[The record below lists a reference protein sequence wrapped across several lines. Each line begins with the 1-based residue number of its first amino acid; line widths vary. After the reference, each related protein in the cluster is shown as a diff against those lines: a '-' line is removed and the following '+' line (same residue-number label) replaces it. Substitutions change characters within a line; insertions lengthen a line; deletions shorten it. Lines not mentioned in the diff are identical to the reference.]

1 MVRLGFIIGFIATIG
16 VLLSGLA
23 AYRVH
28 EQELTV
34 NGIAIARAIDV
45 HASLVQDR
53 LTERE
58 LLARVASGLFRTPSV
73 VKANMLQPLRS
84 SIYAFKTDF
93 VVAGWIARLKP
104 AELDAARAQL
114 ASAGFP
120 NPAIRSDDDK
130 PLGTGAPD
138 QPIDVL
144 MDVEPRNK
152 ETAGLAGR
160 SYDQHP
166 ILGPMLAQAMDSGKP
181 VASDPLPLL
190 RSDGPIG
197 LVLAAPVLQEGEAQP
212 AGFVTFSYE
221 LAPLML
227 ANDDLS
233 LFSVVLR
240 DPRNPEVELIANH
253 QGSVSSR
260 LTAADGPPP
269 SMVRTVTFGGRDWSL
284 GYYAKTN
291 AVKRAEETAVV
302 VAAIGLA
309 LTAIICGLFGYVAY
323 NNLRLS
329 REIQVRIGFER
340 RLTAV
345 IDELNHRVKNILAVI
360 QSIVTRTLRHGS
372 DIDVA
377 RELLIGRIHAM
388 SNVVSLLS
396 ESQWQGVKLKGLF
409 EARAIPHA
417 ERIAVSGPDIAV
429 SARAAQSLSL
439 LFFELASHSDEG
451 LSLVGKHPHIVAH
464 WDVTGEEPDT
474 IFHFRWE
481 EFNTSE
487 ATRRADSDF
496 GLILLDRVAPE
507 ALGGVSKRYFTDV
520 SYVYELTAPME
531 TVVDMTER
539 DRTEQ
544 FAIAPRRAAMT
555 GQPSSLRKQ
564 ALPYHAMSEVG
575 KGWSDADY
583 HNDWGYGP
591 ACAGTT
597 NINRS
602 SASAATQSTP
612 QSKLEVLRRLRS
624 SQ

>member
-1 MVRLGFIIGFIATIG
+1 MVRLGFIVGFIALIG

-28 EQELTV
+28 DQELTLD
-34 NGIAIARAIDV
+34 GIALARAIDV

-58 LLARVASGLFRTPSV
+58 LLARVASGLFRAPSML
-73 VKANMLQPLRS
+73 KANMLQPLRA

-93 VVAGWIARLKP
+93 VVASWIARLKP
-104 AELDAARAQL
+104 GELDDARAVL
-114 ASAGFP
+114 KSSGFT
-120 NPAIRSDDDK
+120 NPTIRDFD
-130 PLGTGAPD
+130 D
-138 QPIDVL
+138 QPLDIKAIEQPINVL
-144 MDVEPRNK
+144 MDLEPRSPD
-152 ETAGLAGR
+152 TVGFPGR
-160 SYDQHP
+160 AFDRHS
-166 ILGPMLAQAMDSGKP
+166 IVGPMLAQAMASGKP
-181 VASDPLPLL
+181 VASDPIPLL
-190 RSDGPIG
+190 RKDGPVGIA
-197 LVLAAPVLQEGEAQP
+197 LAAPVLQEGSNDA

-227 ANDDLS
+227 TNDDRS
-233 LFSVVLR
+233 LFSVVLK
-240 DPRNPEVELIANH
+240 DPRDANDEFVAND
-253 QGSVSSR
+253 QGAVT
-260 LTAADGPPP
+260 LQPVKLGGPAP

-284 GYYAKTN
+284 GYYAKTS
-291 AVKRAEETAVV
+291 AVARAQQTAAI

-309 LTAIICGLFGYVAY
+309 LTGIVCGLFGYVAY

-372 DIDVA
+372 DIDVS

-388 SNVVSLLS
+388 SNVVTLLS

-409 EARAIPHA
+409 ESRAIPHA
-417 ERIAVSGPDIAV
+417 DRIAVNGPDIAV

-451 LSLVGKHPHIVAH
+451 LSLVGKHPHIVAN
-464 WDVTGEEPDT
+464 WEISGEEPDT

-481 EFNTSE
+481 EFNTSA
-487 ATRRADSDF
+487 ATRREDSDF

-507 ALGGVSKRYFTDV
+507 ALGGTAKRYFTDV
-520 SYVYELTAPME
+520 SYVYELTAPML

-544 FAIAPRRAAMT
+544 LSAPVR
-555 GQPSSLRKQ
+555 PVK
-564 ALPYHAMSEVG
+564 
-575 KGWSDADY
+575 
-583 HNDWGYGP
+583 
-591 ACAGTT
+591 
-597 NINRS
+597 
-602 SASAATQSTP
+602 
-612 QSKLEVLRRLRS
+612 
-624 SQ
+624 

>member
-1 MVRLGFIIGFIATIG
+1 VVRLGFIIGFIAFMG

-28 EQELTV
+28 DQELTV
-34 NGIAIARAIDV
+34 EGIALARAIDV

-58 LLARVASGLFRTPSV
+58 LLARVASGLFHAPSV
-73 VKANMLQPLRS
+73 IKADMLQPLRT

-93 VVAGWIARLKP
+93 VVAGWVARLQP
-104 AELDAARAQL
+104 SELAAAQKEL
-114 ASAGFP
+114 ANAGFSDP
-120 NPAIRSDDDK
+120 TIRSFDDSARDTQSLDK
-130 PLGTGAPD
+130 
-138 QPIDVL
+138 PIDVL
-144 MDVEPRNK
+144 MDVEPRNAL
-152 ETAGLAGR
+152 TIAFPGR
-160 SYDQHP
+160 SLDQDP
-166 ILGPMLAQAMDSGKP
+166 ILGPMFAQAMAHGKP
-181 VASDPLPLL
+181 VSSDPLPLM
-190 RSDGPIG
+190 RPDGPVGI
-197 LVLAAPVLQEGEAQP
+197 VLAAPVLQQGNTSP
-212 AGFVTFSYE
+212 VGFVTFSYE

-240 DPRNPEVELIANH
+240 DPRSADSELIAND
-253 QGSVSSR
+253 QGVVTSRRVSQE
-260 LTAADGPPP
+260 GPPP
-269 SMVRTVTFGGRDWSL
+269 SMLRKVTFGGRDWSL
-284 GYYAKTN
+284 GYYAKIN
-291 AVKRAEETAVV
+291 AARRADQTAAI

-309 LTAIICGLFGYVAY
+309 LTGIVCGLFGYVAY

-409 EARAIPHA
+409 ESRAIPHA
-417 ERIAVSGPDIAV
+417 ERIAVSGPDITV

-464 WDVTGEEPDT
+464 WEVTGEDPDST
-474 IFHFRWE
+474 FHFRWE
-481 EFNTSE
+481 EFNTSA
-487 ATRRADSDF
+487 ATRRQDSDF

-507 ALGGVSKRYFTDV
+507 ALGGTSKRYFTDV

-531 TVVDMTER
+531 TVIDMTER

-544 FAIAPRRAAMT
+544 L
-555 GQPSSLRKQ
+555 SV
-564 ALPYHAMSEVG
+564 LP
-575 KGWSDADY
+575 K
-583 HNDWGYGP
+583 
-591 ACAGTT
+591 AG
-597 NINRS
+597 R
-602 SASAATQSTP
+602 
-612 QSKLEVLRRLRS
+612 
-624 SQ
+624 

>member
-1 MVRLGFIIGFIATIG
+1 VVRLGFIIGLIALVG
-16 VLLSGLA
+16 VLISGLA

-28 EQELTV
+28 DQELAV
-34 NGIAIARAIDV
+34 DGIALARAIDV

-58 LLARVASGLFRTPSV
+58 LLARVASGLFRAPSV
-73 VKANMLQPLRS
+73 IKANMLEPLRA

-104 AELDAARAQL
+104 DELEAARTEL
-114 ASAGFP
+114 AGAGFSSP
-120 NPAIRSDDDK
+120 TIRSFNDA
-130 PLGTGAPD
+130 PLDTSSLD
-138 QPIDVL
+138 HPIDVL
-144 MDVEPRNK
+144 MDVEPRNA
-152 ETAGLAGR
+152 ETMAFPGR
-160 SYDQHP
+160 ALDQHP
-166 ILGPMLAQAMDSGKP
+166 VLGPMLEQAMANGKP
-181 VASDPLPLL
+181 VASDPLALL
-190 RSDGPIG
+190 RPNGPIG
-197 LVLAAPVLQEGEAQP
+197 LVLAAPVLQDGSGAP
-212 AGFVTFSYE
+212 VGFVTFSYG

-227 ANDDLS
+227 TNDDLS
-233 LFSVVLR
+233 LFSVVLK
-240 DPRNPEVELIANH
+240 DPRSDNEELVADDDGVVTSRPATQ
-253 QGSVSSR
+253 QGPAPAI
-260 LTAADGPPP
+260 T
-269 SMVRTVTFGGRDWSL
+269 RTVTFGGRDWSL
-284 GYYAKTN
+284 GYYAKVN
-291 AVKRAEETAVV
+291 AATRAERNAAI
-302 VAAIGLA
+302 VAAIGVA
-309 LTAIICGLFGYVAY
+309 LTVIVCGLFGYVAY

-372 DIDVA
+372 DIDVS

-429 SARAAQSLSL
+429 SARAAQSMSL

-451 LSLVGKHPHIVAH
+451 LSLVGKHPHIVVH
-464 WDVTGEEPDT
+464 WEVTGEGADT

-481 EFNTSE
+481 EFNTSA
-487 ATRRADSDF
+487 ATRREDSDF
-496 GLILLDRVAPE
+496 GVILLDRVAPE
-507 ALGGVSKRYFTDV
+507 ALGGVAKRYFTDV

-544 FAIAPRRAAMT
+544 IQAPLRRA
-555 GQPSSLRKQ
+555 R
-564 ALPYHAMSEVG
+564 
-575 KGWSDADY
+575 
-583 HNDWGYGP
+583 
-591 ACAGTT
+591 
-597 NINRS
+597 
-602 SASAATQSTP
+602 
-612 QSKLEVLRRLRS
+612 
-624 SQ
+624 

>member
-1 MVRLGFIIGFIATIG
+1 VVRLGFIIGFIALIG
-16 VLLSGLA
+16 SLLSGLA

-28 EQELTV
+28 EQELTLE
-34 NGIAIARAIDV
+34 GIALARAIDV

-58 LLARVASGLFRTPSV
+58 LLARVASGLFRAPSV
-73 VKANMLQPLRS
+73 VKANMLQPLRA

-93 VVAGWIARLKP
+93 VVANWIARLKP
-104 AELDAARAQL
+104 NELEA
-114 ASAGFP
+114 ASAVLKASGFT
-120 NPAIRSDDDK
+120 NPTIRDFDDQPLDVKAIDK
-130 PLGTGAPD
+130 PVN
-138 QPIDVL
+138 VL
-144 MDVEPRNK
+144 MDLEPRSAD
-152 ETAGLAGR
+152 TLGFPGR
-160 SYDQHP
+160 AYDHHS
-166 ILGPMLAQAMDSGKP
+166 IIGPMLTQVMGGGKP

-190 RSDGPIG
+190 RKDGPVGI
-197 LVLAAPVLQEGEAQP
+197 VLAAPVYQEGSSEA

-221 LAPLML
+221 LSTLML
-227 ANDDLS
+227 TNDDRS
-233 LFSVVLR
+233 LFSVVLK
-240 DPRNPEVELIANH
+240 DPRDANDEFVANDQGAITLQPVRPE
-253 QGSVSSR
+253 
-260 LTAADGPPP
+260 GPAP

-291 AVKRAEETAVV
+291 AAVRAQQTSVI

-309 LTAIICGLFGYVAY
+309 LTGIVCGLFGYVAY

-372 DIDVA
+372 DIDVS

-388 SNVVSLLS
+388 SNVVTLLS

-409 EARAIPHA
+409 ESRAIPHA
-417 ERIAVSGPDIAV
+417 DRIAINGPDIAV

-451 LSLVGKHPHIVAH
+451 LSLVGKHPHIVAN
-464 WDVTGEEPDT
+464 WSISGEDPDT

-481 EFNTSE
+481 EFNTSA
-487 ATRRADSDF
+487 ATRREDSDF

-507 ALGGVSKRYFTDV
+507 ALGGTAKRYFTDV
-520 SYVYELTAPME
+520 SYVYELTAPMV

-544 FAIAPRRAAMT
+544 LSAPVR
-555 GQPSSLRKQ
+555 PLR
-564 ALPYHAMSEVG
+564 
-575 KGWSDADY
+575 
-583 HNDWGYGP
+583 
-591 ACAGTT
+591 
-597 NINRS
+597 
-602 SASAATQSTP
+602 
-612 QSKLEVLRRLRS
+612 
-624 SQ
+624 

>member
-1 MVRLGFIIGFIATIG
+1 VVRLGFIIGFIALIG

-28 EQELTV
+28 DQELALD
-34 NGIAIARAIDV
+34 GIAMARAIDV

-58 LLARVASGLFRTPSV
+58 LLARVASGLFRAPSV
-73 VKANMLQPLRS
+73 IKANMLQPLRS

-93 VVAGWIARLKP
+93 VVASWVARLQP
-104 AELDAARAQL
+104 NELDAARAEL
-114 ASAGFP
+114 ASAGFSNP
-120 NPAIRSDDDK
+120 NIRNFDDSPLDTRSLDK
-130 PLGTGAPD
+130 
-138 QPIDVL
+138 PIDVL
-144 MDVEPRNK
+144 MDVEPRNA
-152 ETAGLAGR
+152 ETMPFPGR
-160 SYDQHP
+160 GIDQDP
-166 ILGPMLAQAMDSGKP
+166 TLGAMLARAMADGKP
-181 VASDPLPLL
+181 VASDPTPLL
-190 RSDGPIG
+190 RSNGPIG
-197 LVLAAPVLQEGEAQP
+197 LVLAAPVLQEGGTQP

-221 LAPLML
+221 LAPLLL

-233 LFSVVLR
+233 LFSVVLK
-240 DPRNPEVELIANH
+240 DPREANGELIAND
-253 QGSVSSR
+253 QGNLTSR
-260 LTAADGPPP
+260 TASPEGPAP
-269 SMVRTVTFGGRDWSL
+269 SMTRTVTFGGRDWSL

-291 AVKRAEETAVV
+291 ALKRAKQTAAV

-309 LTAIICGLFGYVAY
+309 LTGIICGLFGYVAY

-360 QSIVTRTLRHGS
+360 QSIVTRTLRHGA

-464 WDVTGEEPDT
+464 WEVIGEDPDT
-474 IFHFRWE
+474 TFNFRWE
-481 EFNTSE
+481 EFNTSA
-487 ATRRADSDF
+487 ATRHEDSDF
-496 GLILLDRVAPE
+496 GVILLDRVAPE

-520 SYVYELTAPME
+520 SYVYELTAPMD

-539 DRTEQ
+539 DRTEK
-544 FAIAPRRAAMT
+544 F
-555 GQPSSLRKQ
+555 
-564 ALPYHAMSEVG
+564 
-575 KGWSDADY
+575 
-583 HNDWGYGP
+583 
-591 ACAGTT
+591 
-597 NINRS
+597 
-602 SASAATQSTP
+602 STP
-612 QSKLEVLRRLRS
+612 AKAGR
-624 SQ
+624 

>member
-1 MVRLGFIIGFIATIG
+1 MVRLGFIIGLIALVG

-28 EQELTV
+28 EQELAIER
-34 NGIAIARAIDV
+34 IALARAIDV
-45 HASLVQDR
+45 HASQVQDR

-58 LLARVASGLFRTPSV
+58 LLARIAAGLFRLPSA
-73 VKANMLQPLRS
+73 VKANALEPLRS

-93 VVAGWIARLKP
+93 VVAGWVARLKP
-104 AELDAARAQL
+104 NELDTARNEL
-114 ASAGFP
+114 AHAGYPDP
-120 NPAIRSDDDK
+120 NIRTSDGKVLDIRS
-130 PLGTGAPD
+130 L
-138 QPIDVL
+138 QEPIDVL
-144 MDVEPRNK
+144 MDVEPRNRQ
-152 ETAGLAGR
+152 TAPSVGRTLDDNRVLSTMLSLAIGE
-160 SYDQHP
+160 
-166 ILGPMLAQAMDSGKP
+166 GKP
-181 VASDPLPLL
+181 YASDPLPLL
-190 RSDGPIG
+190 RPDGQIG
-197 LVLAAPVLQEGEAQP
+197 VVLAAPVLPPDATSP

-233 LFSVVLR
+233 LFSVVLK
-240 DPRNPEVELIANH
+240 DPRLLGGEL
-253 QGSVSSR
+253 V
-260 LTAADGPPP
+260 ADDRGVVTTRVVASDWPAP
-269 SMVRTVTFGGRDWSL
+269 SATRTVTFGNRDWFLS
-284 GYYAKTN
+284 YYAKTN
-291 AVKRAEETAVV
+291 AAKRAEQTAAIVG
-302 VAAIGLA
+302 AIGLA
-309 LTAIICGLFGYVAY
+309 LTGIICGLFGYVAS

-417 ERIAVSGPDIAV
+417 DRIAVSGPDIAV

-451 LSLVGKHPHIVAH
+451 LSLVGKHPHIVAK
-464 WDVTGEEPDT
+464 WEVIGEAPEAVFT
-474 IFHFRWE
+474 FRWE

-487 ATRRADSDF
+487 ATRRPDSDF

-507 ALGGVSKRYFTDV
+507 ALGGNSKRYFTDV
-520 SYVYELTAPME
+520 SYVYELTAPMA
-531 TVVDMTER
+531 TVVDMNER

-544 FAIAPRRAAMT
+544 FSAPVRPTR
-555 GQPSSLRKQ
+555 
-564 ALPYHAMSEVG
+564 
-575 KGWSDADY
+575 
-583 HNDWGYGP
+583 
-591 ACAGTT
+591 
-597 NINRS
+597 
-602 SASAATQSTP
+602 
-612 QSKLEVLRRLRS
+612 
-624 SQ
+624 

>member
-1 MVRLGFIIGFIATIG
+1 MVRLGFIIGFIALIG
-16 VLLSGLA
+16 ALLSGLA

-28 EQELTV
+28 DQELAV
-34 NGIAIARAIDV
+34 NGIALARAIDV

-58 LLARVASGLFRTPSV
+58 LLARVASGLFHAPSV
-73 VKANMLQPLRS
+73 IKANMLQPLRS

-93 VVAGWIARLKP
+93 VVASWIARLKP
-104 AELDAARAQL
+104 SELEAARTEL
-114 ASAGFP
+114 ASAGFS
-120 NPAIRSDDDK
+120 NPTIRNFDDS
-130 PLGTGAPD
+130 PLDNGSLD

-144 MDVEPRNK
+144 MDVEPRNAK
-152 ETAGLAGR
+152 TMAFAGR
-160 SYDQHP
+160 SFDQQP
-166 ILGPMLAQAMDSGKP
+166 ILGSMLAQAMADGKP
-181 VASDPLPLL
+181 VASDPFPLL
-190 RSDGPIG
+190 RPDGPIG
-197 LVLAAPVLQEGEAQP
+197 VVLAAPVLQEGDTPP

-233 LFSVVLR
+233 LFSVVLK
-240 DPRNPEVELIANH
+240 DPRRSGGELIAND
-253 QGSVSSR
+253 QGMVASRTATQQGPAPSV
-260 LTAADGPPP
+260 T
-269 SMVRTVTFGGRDWSL
+269 RTVTFGGRDWSL

-291 AVKRAEETAVV
+291 AVVRAQQTAAM

-309 LTAIICGLFGYVAY
+309 LTGIICGLFGYVAY

-372 DIDVA
+372 DIDIA

-451 LSLVGKHPHIVAH
+451 LSLVGKHPHIVVQ
-464 WDVTGEEPDT
+464 WEVTGEDPNT
-474 IFHFRWE
+474 TFNFRWE
-481 EFNTSE
+481 EFNTSA
-487 ATRRADSDF
+487 ATRREDSDF
-496 GLILLDRVAPE
+496 GVILLDRVAPE
-507 ALGGVSKRYFTDV
+507 ALGGISKRYFTDV
-520 SYVYELTAPME
+520 SYVYELTAPMD
-531 TVVDMTER
+531 TVIDMTER

-544 FAIAPRRAAMT
+544 LSAPPKPGR
-555 GQPSSLRKQ
+555 
-564 ALPYHAMSEVG
+564 
-575 KGWSDADY
+575 
-583 HNDWGYGP
+583 
-591 ACAGTT
+591 
-597 NINRS
+597 
-602 SASAATQSTP
+602 
-612 QSKLEVLRRLRS
+612 
-624 SQ
+624 

>member
-1 MVRLGFIIGFIATIG
+1 MLRLGFTIG
-16 VLLSGLA
+16 LIALIGALLSGLA

-28 EQELTV
+28 EQELTLD
-34 NGIAIARAIDV
+34 GIALARAIDV

-58 LLARVASGLFRTPSV
+58 LLARVSSGLFRAPSV
-73 VKANMLQPLRS
+73 VKANMLEPLRS

-93 VVAGWIARLKP
+93 VIASWIARLKP
-104 AELDAARAQL
+104 TELDAAQKELQA
-114 ASAGFP
+114 AGFP
-120 NPAIRSDDDK
+120 NPVIRSFDDK
-130 PLGTGAPD
+130 PIDLRAITE
-138 QPIDVL
+138 PIDVL
-144 MDVEPRNK
+144 MDLEPRND
-152 ETAGLAGR
+152 TNRAFAGR
-160 SYDQHP
+160 ALDGNP
-166 ILGPMLAQAMDSGKP
+166 VVGPMLARAMAESKP
-181 VASDPLPLL
+181 ISSDPFPLQGQN
-190 RSDGPIG
+190 GPIG
-197 LVLAAPVLQEGEAQP
+197 LALAAPVTPEGATSP

-227 ANDDLS
+227 TNDDLS
-233 LFSVVLR
+233 LFSVALK
-240 DPRNPEVELIANH
+240 DPRKTDGELIANDR
-253 QGSVSSR
+253 GVVSAR
-260 LTAADGPPP
+260 TVAADAPAP
-269 SMVRTVTFGGRDWSL
+269 SAMRTVTFGSRDWSL
-284 GYYAKTN
+284 AYYAKTN
-291 AVKRAEETAVV
+291 AVKRAEQTAAIVG
-302 VAAIGLA
+302 AIGLA
-309 LTAIICGLFGYVAY
+309 LTGIICGLFGYVVY
-323 NNLRLS
+323 NNVRLS

-388 SNVVSLLS
+388 ANVVSLLS

-417 ERIAVSGPDIAV
+417 DRIAVSGPDIAV

-451 LSLVGKHPHIVAH
+451 LSLVGKHPNIVAK
-464 WDVTGEEPDT
+464 WEVTGEDPNRT
-474 IFHFRWE
+474 FTFRWE

-507 ALGGVSKRYFTDV
+507 ALGGTAKRYFTDV

-539 DRTEQ
+539 DRTGQ
-544 FAIAPRRAAMT
+544 ISAPV
-555 GQPSSLRKQ
+555 K
-564 ALPYHAMSEVG
+564 
-575 KGWSDADY
+575 
-583 HNDWGYGP
+583 
-591 ACAGTT
+591 
-597 NINRS
+597 
-602 SASAATQSTP
+602 
-612 QSKLEVLRRLRS
+612 
-624 SQ
+624 

>member
-1 MVRLGFIIGFIATIG
+1 MVRLGFIIGFIALIG
-16 VLLSGLA
+16 ASLSGLA

-28 EQELTV
+28 DQELAV
-34 NGIAIARAIDV
+34 NGIALARAIDV

-58 LLARVASGLFRTPSV
+58 LLARVASGLFHAPSV
-73 VKANMLQPLRS
+73 IKANMLQPLRS

-93 VVAGWIARLKP
+93 VVASWIARLKP
-104 AELDAARAQL
+104 SELEAARTEL
-114 ASAGFP
+114 AHAGFS
-120 NPAIRSDDDK
+120 NPAIRNFDDS
-130 PLGTGAPD
+130 PLDNGSLD

-144 MDVEPRNK
+144 MDVEPRNA
-152 ETAGLAGR
+152 ETMASPGR
-160 SYDQHP
+160 TLDQQP
-166 ILGPMLAQAMDSGKP
+166 ILGSMLAQAMADGKP
-181 VASDPLPLL
+181 VASDPVPLL
-190 RSDGPIG
+190 RPDGPVG
-197 LVLAAPVLQEGEAQP
+197 LVLAAPVLQEGDSPP

-233 LFSVVLR
+233 LFSVVLK
-240 DPRNPEVELIANH
+240 DPRSSGSELIEND
-253 QGSVSSR
+253 QGMVASRTATQQGPAPSV
-260 LTAADGPPP
+260 T
-269 SMVRTVTFGGRDWSL
+269 RTVTFGGRDWSL

-291 AVKRAEETAVV
+291 AVVRAQQTAAI

-309 LTAIICGLFGYVAY
+309 LTGIVCGLFGYVAY

-372 DIDVA
+372 DIDIA

-464 WDVTGEEPDT
+464 WEVTGEDPDT
-474 IFHFRWE
+474 VFQFRWE
-481 EFNTSE
+481 EFNTSA
-487 ATRRADSDF
+487 ATRREDSDF
-496 GLILLDRVAPE
+496 GVILLDRVAPE
-507 ALGGVSKRYFTDV
+507 ALGGISKRYFTDV
-520 SYVYELTAPME
+520 SYVYELTAPMD
-531 TVVDMTER
+531 TVIDMTER

-544 FAIAPRRAAMT
+544 LSAP
-555 GQPSSLRKQ
+555 PK
-564 ALPYHAMSEVG
+564 
-575 KGWSDADY
+575 
-583 HNDWGYGP
+583 
-591 ACAGTT
+591 AG
-597 NINRS
+597 R
-602 SASAATQSTP
+602 
-612 QSKLEVLRRLRS
+612 
-624 SQ
+624 

>member
-1 MVRLGFIIGFIATIG
+1 MVRLGLITGFIALIG

-28 EQELTV
+28 DQELTV
-34 NGIAIARAIDV
+34 EGIALARAIDV
-45 HASLVQDR
+45 NASLVQDR

-58 LLARVASGLFRTPSV
+58 LLARVSSGLFRSPAVMKS
-73 VKANMLQPLRS
+73 NMLQPLRS

-93 VVAGWIARLKP
+93 VLAGWVARLRP
-104 AELDAARAQL
+104 DELEAARAGL

-120 NPAIRSDDDK
+120 NPTIRNFDDT
-130 PLGTGAPD
+130 PLETTSLTR
-138 QPIDVL
+138 PIEVL
-144 MDVEPRNK
+144 MDVEPGSDQAK
-152 ETAGLAGR
+152 SLAGR
-160 SYDQHP
+160 SLGQHP
-166 ILGPMLAQAMDSGKP
+166 ILGPMLARAMTEMKP
-181 VASDPLPLL
+181 VASNPLPLL
-190 RSDGPIG
+190 VPDEPIG
-197 LVLAAPVLQEGEAQP
+197 LVLAAPVLQEGETQP
-212 AGFVTFSYE
+212 VGFVTFSYE

-233 LFSVVLR
+233 LFSVALK
-240 DPRNPEVELIANH
+240 DPRNEDDELIANER
-253 QGSVSSR
+253 GLVVPR
-260 LTAADGPPP
+260 TANPQAAA
-269 SMVRTVTFGGRDWSL
+269 SAARTVAFGGRDWSL
-284 GYYAKTN
+284 VYYAKTN
-291 AVKRAEETAVV
+291 AMLRARQTAAI

-309 LTAIICGLFGYVAY
+309 LTAIVCGLFGYVAY

-329 REIQVRIGFER
+329 REIQARIGFER

-360 QSIVTRTLRHGS
+360 QSIITRTLRHGS
-372 DIDVA
+372 DIDAA

-417 ERIAVSGPDIAV
+417 DRLAISGPDITV

-464 WDVTGEEPDT
+464 WEVVGEEADA
-474 IFHFRWE
+474 IFQFRWE
-481 EFNTSE
+481 EFNTSA

-507 ALGGVSKRYFTDV
+507 ALGGTSKRYFTDV
-520 SYVYELTAPME
+520 SYVYELTAPMD
-531 TVVDMTER
+531 TVIDMSER

-544 FAIAPRRAAMT
+544 FSAPLKPPR
-555 GQPSSLRKQ
+555 
-564 ALPYHAMSEVG
+564 
-575 KGWSDADY
+575 
-583 HNDWGYGP
+583 
-591 ACAGTT
+591 
-597 NINRS
+597 
-602 SASAATQSTP
+602 
-612 QSKLEVLRRLRS
+612 
-624 SQ
+624 

>member
-1 MVRLGFIIGFIATIG
+1 VVRLGFIIGLIALIG

-28 EQELTV
+28 DQELTV
-34 NGIAIARAIDV
+34 DGIALARAIDV

-58 LLARVASGLFRTPSV
+58 LLARVASGLFRAPSV
-73 VKANMLQPLRS
+73 IKANMLQPLRS
-84 SIYAFKTDF
+84 SIYTFKTDF
-93 VVAGWIARLKP
+93 VVASWIARLKP
-104 AELDAARAQL
+104 NELDAARAEL
-114 ASAGFP
+114 ASAGFSKP
-120 NPAIRSDDDK
+120 TIRNYNDAPLDTRSLDK
-130 PLGTGAPD
+130 PV
-138 QPIDVL
+138 DVL
-144 MDVEPRNK
+144 MDVEPRNE
-152 ETAGLAGR
+152 ETMAIPGR
-160 SYDQHP
+160 SFDQEP
-166 ILGPMLAQAMDSGKP
+166 NLGPMLARAMTDGKP

-190 RSDGPIG
+190 RPDGPIG
-197 LVLAAPVLQEGEAQP
+197 LVLAAPVLQQGDAQP

-233 LFSVVLR
+233 LFSVVLK
-240 DPRNPEVELIANH
+240 DPRSPDDELIANE
-253 QGSVSSR
+253 QGVVTSR
-260 LTAADGPPP
+260 PARREGPAP
-269 SMVRTVTFGGRDWSL
+269 SMTRKVTFGDRDWSL

-291 AVKRAEETAVV
+291 SALRATQTAAI

-309 LTAIICGLFGYVAY
+309 LTGIVCGLFGYVAY

-417 ERIAVSGPDIAV
+417 ERIAISGPDIAV

-464 WDVTGEEPDT
+464 WEVTGEDPDT
-474 IFHFRWE
+474 TFHFRWE

-496 GLILLDRVAPE
+496 GVILLDRVAPE

-544 FAIAPRRAAMT
+544 LSAP
-555 GQPSSLRKQ
+555 P
-564 ALPYHAMSEVG
+564 
-575 KGWSDADY
+575 KG
-583 HNDWGYGP
+583 
-591 ACAGTT
+591 
-597 NINRS
+597 R
-602 SASAATQSTP
+602 
-612 QSKLEVLRRLRS
+612 
-624 SQ
+624 

>member
-1 MVRLGFIIGFIATIG
+1 MVRLGFIIGFVAIIG

-28 EQELTV
+28 QQELTID
-34 NGIAIARAIDV
+34 GIALARAIDI

-58 LLARVASGLFRTPSV
+58 LLARVASGLFRAPTV
-73 VKANMLQPLRS
+73 IKANMLQPLRS

-93 VVAGWIARLKP
+93 VVASWVARLQPNELKAAQ
-104 AELDAARAQL
+104 AEL

-120 NPAIRSDDDK
+120 NPTIRNFDDS
-130 PLGTGAPD
+130 PLD
-138 QPIDVL
+138 IQSLDRPIDVL
-144 MDVEPRNK
+144 MDVEPRND
-152 ETAGLAGR
+152 ETKTFAGR
-160 SYDQHP
+160 SFDQHP
-166 ILGPMLAQAMDSGKP
+166 VLGQMLARAMSTGKP
-181 VASDPLPLL
+181 VTSDPIPLL
-190 RSDGPIG
+190 REDGPIG
-197 LVLAAPVLQEGEAQP
+197 LVLAAPVLQQGSESP

-221 LAPLML
+221 LGPLML
-227 ANDDLS
+227 VSDDLS
-233 LFSVVLR
+233 LFSVALK
-240 DPRNPEVELIANH
+240 DPRSADRELIADHRGN
-253 QGSVSSR
+253 VTSR
-260 LTAADGPPP
+260 AVNPSGPAPT
-269 SMVRTVTFGGRDWSL
+269 MQRTVSFGNRDWSL
-284 GYYAKTN
+284 VYYAKTS
-291 AVKRAEETAVV
+291 AVTRARQLAGV
-302 VAAIGLA
+302 VAAIGIA
-309 LTAIICGLFGYVAY
+309 LTSIICGLFGYVAH

-372 DIDVA
+372 DIDIA

-417 ERIAVSGPDIAV
+417 DRIAISGPDIAV

-451 LSLVGKHPHIVAH
+451 LSLVGKHPNIVAQ
-464 WDVTGEEPDT
+464 WEVTGDGHGAM
-474 IFHFRWE
+474 FHFRWE
-481 EFNTSE
+481 EFNTSA
-487 ATRRADSDF
+487 ATRREDSEF

-507 ALGGVSKRYFTDV
+507 ALGAVSKRYFTDV

-539 DRTEQ
+539 DRTE
-544 FAIAPRRAAMT
+544 ALSAPVN
-555 GQPSSLRKQ
+555 RK
-564 ALPYHAMSEVG
+564 A
-575 KGWSDADY
+575 
-583 HNDWGYGP
+583 
-591 ACAGTT
+591 
-597 NINRS
+597 
-602 SASAATQSTP
+602 
-612 QSKLEVLRRLRS
+612 
-624 SQ
+624 

>member
-1 MVRLGFIIGFIATIG
+1 MVRLSFIIGFIALIG
-16 VLLSGLA
+16 TLLSGLA

-28 EQELTV
+28 DQELALD
-34 NGIAIARAIDV
+34 GIAMARAIDV

-58 LLARVASGLFRTPSV
+58 LLARVASGLFHTPSV
-73 VKANMLQPLRS
+73 IKADMLQPLRA

-104 AELDAARAQL
+104 SELDTARAELAR
-114 ASAGFP
+114 AGFP
-120 NPAIRSDDDK
+120 NPAIRSYDDSPRDTSA
-130 PLGTGAPD
+130 LT

-144 MDVEPRNK
+144 MDVEPRNAQ
-152 ETAGLAGR
+152 TMTFPGR
-160 SYDQHP
+160 SLDQNP
-166 ILGPMLAQAMDSGKP
+166 ILERMFTQAMAEGKP
-181 VASDPLPLL
+181 IASDPIPL
-190 RSDGPIG
+190 SPHGPTG
-197 LVLAAPVLQEGEAQP
+197 LVLAAPVMMQDDGSSP
-212 AGFVTFSYE
+212 VGFVTFSYE
-221 LAPLML
+221 LASLML
-227 ANDDLS
+227 TNDDLA
-233 LFSVVLR
+233 LFSVVLK
-240 DPRNPEVELIANH
+240 DPESADRELIANDRGVVSERAVDPS
-253 QGSVSSR
+253 GSS
-260 LTAADGPPP
+260 P
-269 SMVRTVTFGGRDWSL
+269 SAMRTVTFGGRDWSL

-291 AVKRAEETAVV
+291 AEKRAEQTAAI
-302 VAAIGLA
+302 VAAIGCA
-309 LTAIICGLFGYVAY
+309 LTGIICGLFGYVAY

-360 QSIVTRTLRHGS
+360 QSIVTRTLRHGA

-396 ESQWQGVKLKGLF
+396 ESQWQGVNLKGLF
-409 EARAIPHA
+409 EARAIPHS

-464 WDVTGEEPDT
+464 WEVTGEEPDA

-481 EFNTSE
+481 EFNTSA
-487 ATRRADSDF
+487 ATRREDSDF
-496 GLILLDRVAPE
+496 GVILLDRVAPE
-507 ALGGVSKRYFTDV
+507 ALGGTSQRYFTDV
-520 SYVYELTAPME
+520 SYVYELTAPMV

-544 FAIAPRRAAMT
+544 LSRR
-555 GQPSSLRKQ
+555 
-564 ALPYHAMSEVG
+564 
-575 KGWSDADY
+575 
-583 HNDWGYGP
+583 
-591 ACAGTT
+591 
-597 NINRS
+597 
-602 SASAATQSTP
+602 
-612 QSKLEVLRRLRS
+612 
-624 SQ
+624 

>member
-1 MVRLGFIIGFIATIG
+1 LVFILFRFLAAPAEGRYFFANSSLPSNRVVRLGFIIGFIALVG
-16 VLLSGLA
+16 VLLSALA

-28 EQELTV
+28 DQELTV
-34 NGIAIARAIDV
+34 DGIALARAIDV

-58 LLARVASGLFRTPSV
+58 LLARVASGLFRAPSV
-73 VKANMLQPLRS
+73 IKANMLQPLRS
-84 SIYAFKTDF
+84 SIYTFKTDF
-93 VVAGWIARLKP
+93 VVASWIARLQP
-104 AELDAARAQL
+104 NELEAARAEL
-114 ASAGFP
+114 TSTGFP
-120 NPAIRSDDDK
+120 NPTIRRFD
-130 PLGTGAPD
+130 D
-138 QPIDVL
+138 QPLDPQSLDQPLDVV
-144 MDVEPRNK
+144 MDVEPRNA
-152 ETAGLAGR
+152 ETMAFPGR
-160 SYDQHP
+160 SFDQDP
-166 ILGPMLAQAMDSGKP
+166 VLGPTLARVMSEDKP
-181 VASDPLPLL
+181 VASEPIPLL
-190 RSDGPIG
+190 RPNGPIG
-197 LVLAAPVLQEGEAQP
+197 LVLAAPVLQEGAASP
-212 AGFVTFSYE
+212 AGFVTFFYE

-233 LFSVVLR
+233 LFSVVLKDPR
-240 DPRNPEVELIANH
+240 DPNRELVANDRGVVTTRTIT
-253 QGSVSSR
+253 QEM
-260 LTAADGPPP
+260 PPP
-269 SMVRTVTFGGRDWSL
+269 SIIRTVTFGGRDWSL

-291 AVKRAEETAVV
+291 AAIRAQQTAAV

-309 LTAIICGLFGYVAY
+309 LTGIVCGLFGYVAY

-464 WDVTGEEPDT
+464 WELTGEGPDT
-474 IFHFRWE
+474 VFHFRWE
-481 EFNTSE
+481 EFNTSA
-487 ATRRADSDF
+487 ATRREDSDF

-507 ALGGVSKRYFTDV
+507 ALGGTSKRYFTDV
-520 SYVYELTAPME
+520 SYVYELIAPME
-531 TVVDMTER
+531 TVIDMTER

-544 FAIAPRRAAMT
+544 FSAPLKTSR
-555 GQPSSLRKQ
+555 
-564 ALPYHAMSEVG
+564 
-575 KGWSDADY
+575 
-583 HNDWGYGP
+583 
-591 ACAGTT
+591 
-597 NINRS
+597 
-602 SASAATQSTP
+602 
-612 QSKLEVLRRLRS
+612 
-624 SQ
+624 

>member
-1 MVRLGFIIGFIATIG
+1 VVRLGFIIGLIALIG
-16 VLLSGLA
+16 VLLSGAA

-34 NGIAIARAIDV
+34 DGIAIARAIDV

-58 LLARVASGLFRTPSV
+58 LLARVASGLFRSPSV
-73 VKANMLQPLRS
+73 IKANMLQPLRS

-93 VVAGWIARLKP
+93 VVASWIARLRP
-104 AELDAARAQL
+104 NELEAARSEL

-120 NPAIRSDDDK
+120 NPEIRNFD
-130 PLGTGAPD
+130 D
-138 QPIDVL
+138 QPLDAQSLGRPINVV
-144 MDVEPRNK
+144 MDVEPRNGA
-152 ETAGLAGR
+152 TMGFPGR
-160 SYDQHP
+160 ALDRNP
-166 ILGPMLAQAMDSGKP
+166 ILGAMLARAMAEGRP
-181 VASDPLPLL
+181 VASDPLLLL
-190 RSDGPIG
+190 RQDGPIG
-197 LVLAAPVLQEGEAQP
+197 VVLAAPVLQEGESMP

-233 LFSVVLR
+233 LFSVVLKDPR
-240 DPRNPEVELIANH
+240 DPDHELIADH
-253 QGSVSSR
+253 QGVVTSR
-260 LTAADGPPP
+260 MTAGGGPAPAIFRTAA
-269 SMVRTVTFGGRDWSL
+269 FGGRDWTL

-291 AVKRAEETAVV
+291 SALRAQQTAAM

-309 LTAIICGLFGYVAY
+309 LTGIVCGLFGYVAY

-329 REIQVRIGFER
+329 REIEVRIGFER

-372 DIDVA
+372 DVDAA

-396 ESQWQGVKLKGLF
+396 ESQWQGVELKGLF

-417 ERIAVSGPDIAV
+417 DRIAVSGPDIAV

-464 WDVTGEEPDT
+464 WEVTGEEPDT
-474 IFHFRWE
+474 TFHFRWE
-481 EFNTSE
+481 EFNTSA
-487 ATRRADSDF
+487 ATRREDSDF

-520 SYVYELTAPME
+520 SYVYELIAPMQ
-531 TVVDMTER
+531 TVIDMTER

-544 FAIAPRRAAMT
+544 FAVSPKPRR
-555 GQPSSLRKQ
+555 
-564 ALPYHAMSEVG
+564 
-575 KGWSDADY
+575 
-583 HNDWGYGP
+583 
-591 ACAGTT
+591 
-597 NINRS
+597 
-602 SASAATQSTP
+602 
-612 QSKLEVLRRLRS
+612 
-624 SQ
+624 

>member
-1 MVRLGFIIGFIATIG
+1 VVRLGFIIGFIALIG
-16 VLLSGLA
+16 ALISGLA

-28 EQELTV
+28 DQELTV
-34 NGIAIARAIDV
+34 DGIALARAIDV

-58 LLARVASGLFRTPSV
+58 LLARVASGLFRAPSV
-73 VKANMLQPLRS
+73 IKANMLQPLRS

-93 VVAGWIARLKP
+93 VVANWVARLKP
-104 AELDAARAQL
+104 NELEAARMEL
-114 ASAGFP
+114 ASTGFS
-120 NPAIRSDDDK
+120 NPTIRSFDDAPLDTRSLDK
-130 PLGTGAPD
+130 
-138 QPIDVL
+138 PIDVL
-144 MDVEPRNK
+144 MDVEPRNA
-152 ETAGLAGR
+152 ETMAFPGR
-160 SYDQHP
+160 SLDQHP
-166 ILGPMLAQAMDSGKP
+166 ILGPMLVQAMAVGKP
-181 VASDPLPLL
+181 VASDPTPLL
-190 RSDGPIG
+190 RPNGPIG
-197 LVLAAPVLQEGEAQP
+197 VVLAAPVPQEGDTSP

-233 LFSVVLR
+233 LFSVVLK
-240 DPRNPEVELIANH
+240 DPRSPNGELIEDH
-253 QGSVSSR
+253 QGNVTSR
-260 LTAADGPPP
+260 MASPEGPTP
-269 SMVRTVTFGGRDWSL
+269 SMTRTVTFGGRDWSL

-291 AVKRAEETAVV
+291 AALRAQQTAGF

-309 LTAIICGLFGYVAY
+309 LTGIVCGLFGYVAY

-409 EARAIPHA
+409 EARAIPHS

-464 WDVTGEEPDT
+464 WDVTGEDT
-474 IFHFRWE
+474 DLTFHFRWE
-481 EFNTSE
+481 EFNTSA
-487 ATRRADSDF
+487 ATRREDSDF
-496 GLILLDRVAPE
+496 GVILLDRVAPE

-531 TVVDMTER
+531 TVVDMSER

-544 FAIAPRRAAMT
+544 FSAPLKSVR
-555 GQPSSLRKQ
+555 
-564 ALPYHAMSEVG
+564 
-575 KGWSDADY
+575 
-583 HNDWGYGP
+583 
-591 ACAGTT
+591 
-597 NINRS
+597 
-602 SASAATQSTP
+602 
-612 QSKLEVLRRLRS
+612 
-624 SQ
+624 

>member
-1 MVRLGFIIGFIATIG
+1 MGFIIGFIALLG
-16 VLLSGLA
+16 ALLSGLA

-28 EQELTV
+28 DQELALDR
-34 NGIAIARAIDV
+34 IALARAIDV

-58 LLARVASGLFRTPSV
+58 LLARVASGLFRAPSV
-73 VKANMLQPLRS
+73 LKPSMLEPLRS
-84 SIYAFKTDF
+84 AIYAFKTDF
-93 VVAGWIARLKP
+93 VVAGWVARLQP
-104 AELDAARAQL
+104 NELAAAQ
-114 ASAGFP
+114 AAIAAAGFP
-120 NPAIRSDDDK
+120 KPQIRDYSDK
-130 PLGTGAPD
+130 PFAPGSLTH
-138 QPIDVL
+138 PIDVL
-144 MDVEPRNK
+144 MDLEPRSD
-152 ETAGLAGR
+152 ETKALPGR
-160 SYDQHP
+160 SYDQDP
-166 ILGPMLAQAMDSGKP
+166 VRSAMLARARIEKRS
-181 VASDPLPLL
+181 VASDPVPLL
-190 RSDGPIG
+190 RGNGPIG
-197 LVLAAPVLQEGEAQP
+197 VIVAAPVIPEGATEP

-221 LAPLML
+221 LATLML
-227 ANDDLS
+227 TNDDMS
-233 LFSVVLR
+233 LFSVALR
-240 DPRNPEVELIANH
+240 DPRKEGGELVAND
-253 QGSVSSR
+253 QGIVSTR
-260 LTAADGPPP
+260 MGADGPAP
-269 SMVRTVTFGGRDWSL
+269 SATRTVSFGGRDWQL

-291 AVKRAEETAVV
+291 SARRAEQTAII
-302 VAAIGLA
+302 VAAIGFA
-309 LTAIICGLFGYVAY
+309 ITAMVCGLFGYVAY

-417 ERIAVSGPDIAV
+417 DRIAVTGPDIAV

-451 LSLVGKHPHIVAH
+451 LSLVGKHPHITAN
-464 WDVTGEEPDT
+464 WTVTGDAPEEV
-474 IFHFRWE
+474 FHFRWE

-487 ATRRADSDF
+487 ATRRPDSDF

-507 ALGGVSKRYFTDV
+507 ALGGTAKRFFTDV

-539 DRTEQ
+539 DRTDK
-544 FAIAPRRAAMT
+544 ISAPVR
-555 GQPSSLRKQ
+555 
-564 ALPYHAMSEVG
+564 
-575 KGWSDADY
+575 
-583 HNDWGYGP
+583 P
-591 ACAGTT
+591 ARG
-597 NINRS
+597 
-602 SASAATQSTP
+602 
-612 QSKLEVLRRLRS
+612 
-624 SQ
+624 